1 MGARFRLLTLT
12 RPHKLGQHNMHTPID
27 RYCIVFI
34 GVVFYVSAFPESV
47 YPGLFDL
54 AWYSH
59 MWWHIMVATSFVR
72 MYYLWTDL
80 RDYRANNG
88 CPTHV

>member
-1 MGARFRLLTLT
+1 
-12 RPHKLGQHNMHTPID
+12 MHTPID